1 MLRSQMDVL
10 QCEMYY
16 QILTIYSF
24 ENVDLLIENVVI
36 LLMTS
41 SYWVQYVFHCK
52 AGPTR
57 CNNPFK
63 D

>member
-41 SYWVQYVFHCK
+41 SYWV
-52 AGPTR
+52 
-57 CNNPFK
+57 
-63 D
+63 